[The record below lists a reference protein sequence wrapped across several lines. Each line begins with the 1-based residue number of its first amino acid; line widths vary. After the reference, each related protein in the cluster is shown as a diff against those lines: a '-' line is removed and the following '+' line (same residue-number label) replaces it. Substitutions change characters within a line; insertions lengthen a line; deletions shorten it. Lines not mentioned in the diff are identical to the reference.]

1 MAGTITRG
9 KIVRADLAQWDGRT
23 ETYSRIDA
31 TGGTVTGLAI
41 GNEVDVLQVFGSGS
55 SRTRGTIA
63 DAVQQIGSSR
73 NVTLVFA
80 PGTWTIDVNL
90 TIPSNLTCHIPA
102 GCIFSVDSGITL
114 TFSGDVHVEDPEGWY
129 SGSGTVVVSRESAHG
144 NVWHRSAAERT
155 ASVTPSNFSYPPGD
169 DRRYSTFANF
179 CSVISQGVEGHLYS
193 DHSISA
199 AHDITGDARIIVHG
213 ERTIT
218 LTATASYMLKHS
230 GELTIDASSG
240 ELLFDADTKATNT
253 CLHSTNNIPNLKNV
267 RFLDSNAGVL
277 GGDSAD
283 GSTYDNVLGD
293 AVWENVVATN
303 CANVG
308 YALRGHA
315 TAASRTA
322 SLVLKN
328 CRTTGTT
335 GSGDLWSSGF
345 GFLTHFSGMKRI
357 RFEGGDFTGDSGARN
372 TNALECSHAEIFGG
386 FYHDVLRGPTLGE
399 NTQNFSIIG
408 AIVKSCSDIGVAVDT
423 TNGVSQTV
431 GIGVV
436 ADCVMNACGR
446 AFRSTCSHIKVT
458 GNHAYEC
465 TDTTGVFA
473 FAGTSNSYIYVDD
486 NHVYSTSGSSAFT
499 AFIATGTTVSVIY
512 GRNYTNSTQRNAIQ
526 EASGCSST
534 RSSVRT
540 VTANTDVISTDHEGV
555 IYVDASSGA
564 VDVDLPDEATIKQTG
579 FWFRLIALDTTNQI
593 TITFQGGAASGET
606 VNGGTSLA
614 IAAGSPTLREYLF
627 HCKDGPN
634 GVWYAIGFPPA
645 TPAYTATN
653 VTTDRTYD
661 ADTALVAETNDVLG
675 MLLRDLGLR

>member
-9 KIVRADLAQWDGRT
+9 RIVRADLAQWDGRT

-63 DAVQQIGSSR
+63 DSVQQIGSSR

-80 PGTWTIDVNL
+80 PGTWTITSSL

-102 GCIFSVDSGITL
+102 GCIFSVDSGVTL

-129 SGSGTVVVSRESAHG
+129 SGSGTVVVSREGNHG
-144 NVWHRSAAERT
+144 GVWHRTAAERT
-155 ASVTPSNFSYPPGD
+155 ASVTPSNFSYQPGD

-179 CSVISQGVEGHLYS
+179 CSVISQGVEGHLYG

-267 RFLDSNAGVL
+267 RFLDSNAGCL

-283 GSTYDNVLGD
+283 GSTYDDVTGD
-293 AVWENVVATN
+293 AVWENVVAEN

-308 YALRGHA
+308 YALRGIE
-315 TAASRTA
+315 AAGSRSA
-322 SLVLKN
+322 SIVLKN
-328 CRTTGTT
+328 CRTKGTT
-335 GSGDLWSSGF
+335 GSGNLWSSGN
-345 GFLTHFSGMKRI
+345 GYLTHFSGMKRV
-357 RFEGGDFTGDSGARN
+357 RFEGGDFTGNSAALN
-372 TNALECSHAEIFGG
+372 TNALECSSAEIFGG
-386 FYHDVLRGPTLGE
+386 VYHDVARGATLGE

-408 AIVKSCSDIGVAVDT
+408 VVAKSCSSIGISVDT
-423 TNGVSQTV
+423 TNGASQTV

-446 AFRSTCSHIKVT
+446 ALRTTCSFVKIT

-465 TDTTGVFA
+465 TDTTGIFA
-473 FAGTSNSYIYVDD
+473 FAGTSDSFIYVDD
-486 NHVYSTSGSSAFT
+486 NHVYSTSGSSAFV
-499 AFIATGTTVSVIY
+499 AFLVSGTTSVNVIY
-512 GRNYTNSTQRNAIQ
+512 GRNYTNSTQRNSFRENPGMSCTRGQTRAI
-526 EASGCSST
+526 
-534 RSSVRT
+534 
-540 VTANTDVISTDHEGV
+540 TANDDVRATDHEGV
-555 IYVDASSGA
+555 LWVSAASATVDI
-564 VDVDLPDEATIKQTG
+564 DLPDEATMKPTG
-579 FWFRLIALDTTNQI
+579 MWFVLIPTNTTNAI
-593 TITFQGGAASGET
+593 TITFQGGAADGET
-606 VNGGTSLA
+606 INGGTSLS
-614 IAAGSPTLREYLF
+614 IAAGSPTYREYRF
-627 HCKDGPN
+627 RCKDGTT
-634 GVWYAIGFPPA
+634 GEWHCTDLPPA
-645 TPAYTATN
+645 T
-653 VTTDRTYD
+653 RT
-661 ADTALVAETNDVLG
+661 
-675 MLLRDLGLR
+675 RR